1 MIDKL
6 KQLSKETV
14 VYGISTVVGRFLNF
28 VLVPFYS
35 NIFNPADM
43 GVMANLYAY
52 MAIFNIVFIYGMDS
66 AYLKMGSLKESKGST
81 RVFTT
86 SYMTILLSTAV
97 FSILLFLSKPWLGMS
112 VSADPA
118 VVAKYEHLISYSIN
132 ILALD
137 ALTVLPFIWLRLQNK
152 AMIFSKIRVINI
164 LINIGMN
171 FILVLGFKM
180 GVEAVFISNL
190 IASGYSFLALTPYVY
205 GNLSTDYDFSL
216 LKRILKFGLPFLP
229 AGMAAMLMQVIDKP
243 IVERLTN
250 LDTLG
255 IYNANYKLGIFM
267 MLFVS
272 MFQFAWQPFFLK
284 HASDDNAGQLFA
296 RVFTYFTIAG
306 SIIVVFLSL
315 FIEDITA
322 IGFGG
327 VHFLGEAYWS
337 GRNIIPVILLGYLF
351 YGFYVNF
358 NASFYIKEK
367 SIPIPVLLGAG
378 AVVNVGLNFLLI
390 PMMGIMGAALAT
402 LGSYVVISGFFF
414 WYGRKLFEIDYEFR
428 KIFSILGLITVIFI
442 IYYSFISGQE
452 VSFFIKLLIA
462 LGFVGSIILTGALSL
477 REIKV
482 MKEMINGFTGRFRSK

>member
-1 MIDKL
+1 M
-6 KQLSKETV
+6 
-14 VYGISTVVGRFLNF
+14 
-28 VLVPFYS
+28 
-35 NIFNPADM
+35 
-43 GVMANLYAY
+43 
-52 MAIFNIVFIYGMDS
+52 
-66 AYLKMGSLKESKGST
+66 
-81 RVFTT
+81 
-86 SYMTILLSTAV
+86 
-97 FSILLFLSKPWLGMS
+97 
-112 VSADPA
+112 
-118 VVAKYEHLISYSIN
+118 
-132 ILALD
+132 
-137 ALTVLPFIWLRLQNK
+137 
-152 AMIFSKIRVINI
+152 
-164 LINIGMN
+164 
-171 FILVLGFKM
+171 
-180 GVEAVFISNL
+180 
-190 IASGYSFLALTPYVY
+190 Y

-267 MLFVS
+267 MLFFFF
-272 MFQFAWQPFFLK
+272 FQFAWQSFFLK
-284 HASDDNAGQLFA
+284 HASVDNVRHLFF

-315 FIEDITA
+315 FIEDITS

-390 PMMGIMGAALAT
+390 PFMGIMGAALAT

>member
-35 NIFNPADM
+35 NIFNPSDM

-66 AYLKMGSLKESKGST
+66 AYLKMGSLQEEKGKS

-86 SYMTILLSTAV
+86 SYMTVLLSTAL
-97 FSILLFLSKPWLGMS
+97 FSLLLFLAKPWLGVS
-112 VSADPA
+112 VSADPTI
-118 VVAKYEHLISYSIN
+118 VAKYSNLISYSIN

-137 ALTVLPFIWLRLQNK
+137 ALTVLPFIYLRLENK
-152 AMIFSKIRVINI
+152 AMTFSKIRVINI
-164 LINIGMN
+164 LINIAMN

-180 GVEAVFISNL
+180 GIEAVFISNL
-190 IASGYSFLALTPYVY
+190 IASGFSFLALMPYVY
-205 GNLSTDYDFSL
+205 KNLSTDYDFSL

-284 HASDDNAGQLFA
+284 HASDDNAKQLFA

-315 FIEDITA
+315 FMENITEL
-322 IGFGG
+322 GFGG
-327 VHFLGEAYWS
+327 VHFLGEAYWG

-378 AVVNVGLNFLLI
+378 ALVNVALNFLLI
-390 PMMGIMGAALAT
+390 PFIGIMGAALAT
-402 LGSYVVISGFFF
+402 LGSYVVISAFFF

-428 KIFSILGLITVIFI
+428 KIFSILGLIAVVFI
-442 IYYSFISGQE
+442 IYYLFISGE
-452 VSFFIKLLIA
+452 NVSFFIKLIIA
-462 LGFVGSIILTGALSL
+462 IGFVTSIVFTGVLSL
-477 REIKV
+477 RELSV
-482 MKEMINGFTGRFRSK
+482 MKEMAFGFFGKFRRR